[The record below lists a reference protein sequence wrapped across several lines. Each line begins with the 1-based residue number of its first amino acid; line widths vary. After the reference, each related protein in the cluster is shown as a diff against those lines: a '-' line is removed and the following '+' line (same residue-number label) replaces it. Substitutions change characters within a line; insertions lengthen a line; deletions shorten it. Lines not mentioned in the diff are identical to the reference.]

1 VLLLYGSANRDERVF
16 GDDADELDVTRNP
29 RNILTF
35 AQGAHHCL
43 GAAAARMQS
52 RVALEELLARI
63 PEFAVDLDGVR
74 WAPGAYVRRPTTV
87 PIAVG

>member
-1 VLLLYGSANRDERVF
+1 MVRRVH
-16 GDDADELDVTRNP
+16 
-29 RNILTF
+29 
-35 AQGAHHCL
+35 GAGRGIDQLETHA
-43 GAAAARMQS
+43 GV
-52 RVALEELLARI
+52 VALEELLARI

>member
-1 VLLLYGSANRDERVF
+1 MRPLSLFS
-16 GDDADELDVTRNP
+16 
-29 RNILTF
+29 F
-35 AQGAHHCL
+35 AVRGAVPGVVL

-52 RVALEELLARI
+52 QVALEELVARI

-87 PIAVG
+87 PISVG